1 MRFVKEQV
9 DLKPIVDTVFAIV
22 KKAKEAKQEIGEE
35 NVVDATIGSLYD
47 EHGKIVAFDSVF
59 STLKQLP
66 NEVMAA
72 YAGSFTGNSNYREHV
87 YDWVVGDRS
96 VLPHSVIATPGGTG
110 AVSITVSET
119 LDEGET
125 LIIPEICWG
134 SYSLMASMDNLKTKS
149 YALFDGDHF
158 NIASLKE
165 TCEEVMKTQNKLVIV
180 INDPCHNPTG
190 YSLSQ
195 QEWDE
200 VIDYLNECGKKVP
213 VVLLNDI
220 AYIDYSY
227 RGKAARDYIKTFDR
241 ISEHVFVVIAFSISK
256 SMTSYGMRC
265 GAAILMAQKEESVR
279 EVEIVFEKAARA
291 IWSNVNNAAME
302 NFVTVVTDN
311 KAAYEAEKDEY
322 VDLLKE
328 RSDIFTSEA
337 DACGLE
343 YYPYKE
349 GFFVTVKIEDNNVRN
364 AYHEALMKEHIYTVM
379 VNKGIRVAVCSLP
392 VEKCKGLAAR
402 MKKILDEVTAA

>member
-72 YAGSFTGNSNYREHV
+72 YAGSFTGNPNYREHV

-311 KAAYEAEKDEY
+311 QAAYEAEKDEY

>member
-72 YAGSFTGNSNYREHV
+72 YAGSFTGNPNYREHV

-322 VDLLKE
+322 VELLKE

-364 AYHEALMKEHIYTVM
+364 AYQEALMKEHIYTVM

>member
-47 EHGKIVAFDSVF
+47 ENGKIVAFDSVF

-72 YAGSFTGNSNYREHV
+72 YAGSFTGNPNYREHV

-96 VLPHSVIATPGGTG
+96 KLAHSVIATPGGTG

-158 NIASLKE
+158 NLASLKE

-200 VIDYLNECGKKVP
+200 VIDYLNECGEKVP

-227 RGKAARDYIKTFDR
+227 RGKAARDYIKTFDK
-241 ISEHVFVVIAFSISK
+241 ISENVFVVIAFSISK

-311 KAAYEAEKDEY
+311 RDAYEAEKDKY

-328 RSDIFTSEA
+328 RSTIFSSEA

-349 GFFVTVKIEDNNVRN
+349 GFFVTVKIDDNNVRN

-392 VEKCKGLAAR
+392 VEKCKGLAGR

>member
-72 YAGSFTGNSNYREHV
+72 YAGSFTGNPNYREHV

-96 VLPHSVIATPGGTG
+96 ALPRSVIATPGGTG

-337 DACGLE
+337 DVCGLE

>member
-9 DLKPIVDTVFAIV
+9 DLNPIVDTVFAIV
-22 KKAKEAKQEIGEE
+22 SKAKEAKKELGEDK
-35 NVVDATIGSLYD
+35 VVDATIGSLYN
-47 EHGKIVAFDSVF
+47 EEGKIVAFDSVF
-59 STLKQLP
+59 NTLKQLP

-72 YAGSFTGNSNYREHV
+72 YAGSFTGNPNYREHV

-96 VLPHSVIATPGGTG
+96 SLAHSVIATPGGTG
-110 AVSITVSET
+110 AVSITVSEM

-149 YALFDGDHF
+149 YTLFEGDHF
-158 NIASLKE
+158 NVASFKAV
-165 TCEEVMKTQNKLVIV
+165 CEEVMKEQKKVVAI

-190 YSLSQ
+190 YSLSA

-200 VIDYLNECGKKVP
+200 VIQVLNELSTQGP

-220 AYIDYSY
+220 AYIDFAY
-227 RGKAARDYIKTFDR
+227 RGKAARDYIRTFDK
-241 ISEHVFVVIAFSISK
+241 IGDNVFVVIAFSISK
-256 SMTSYGMRC
+256 SLTAYGMRC
-265 GAAILMAQKEESVR
+265 GAAILMAQKKESVR

-291 IWSNVNNAAME
+291 TWSNVNNSAME
-302 NFVTVVTDN
+302 NFVAVTSDN
-311 KAAYEAEKDEY
+311 KENYEAEKDTY
-322 VDLLKE
+322 VKLLKE
-328 RSDIFTSEA
+328 RSGIFTAEA
-337 DACGLE
+337 DACGLQ

-349 GFFVTVKIEDNNVRN
+349 GFFVTLKMDNNEIRDL
-364 AYHEALMKEHIYTVM
+364 YHDSLMNEHIYTVK

-392 VEKCKGLAAR
+392 VEKCYGLAGR
-402 MKKILDEVTAA
+402 MKDILDSVKK

>member
-47 EHGKIVAFDSVF
+47 ENGKIVAFDSVF

-72 YAGSFTGNSNYREHV
+72 YAGSFTGNPNYREHV
-87 YDWVVGDRS
+87 YDWVVGGRS
-96 VLPHSVIATPGGTG
+96 KLAHSVIATPGGTG

-158 NIASLKE
+158 NLASLKE

-200 VIDYLNECGKKVP
+200 VIDYLNECGEKVP

-227 RGKAARDYIKTFDR
+227 RGKAARDYIKTFDK
-241 ISEHVFVVIAFSISK
+241 ISENVFVVIAFSISK

-311 KAAYEAEKDEY
+311 RDAYEAEKDKY

-328 RSDIFTSEA
+328 RSTIFTSEA
-337 DACGLE
+337 DACGHE

-349 GFFVTVKIEDNNVRN
+349 GFFVTVKIDDNNVRN

-392 VEKCKGLAAR
+392 VEKCKGLAGR

>member
-72 YAGSFTGNSNYREHV
+72 YAGSFTGNPNYREHV

-96 VLPHSVIATPGGTG
+96 ALPHSVIATPGGTG

-134 SYSLMASMDNLKTKS
+134 SYSLMASMDNLKTTS

>member
-72 YAGSFTGNSNYREHV
+72 YAGSFTGNPNYREHV

-96 VLPHSVIATPGGTG
+96 ALPHSVIATPGGTG

-311 KAAYEAEKDEY
+311 KAAYEAEKEEC